1 MKILLLNGPNLNLT
15 GFRETEIYGNETL
28 LEIIGEV
35 RRYVESRESQLD
47 DYQTN
52 HEGDIIDALHSS
64 IGVYDG
70 IILNAGAYTHYS
82 YAIRDAIAACGIP
95 TVEVHMSDIFNREAF
110 RAVSVIQPVCIAQI
124 SGKGKQGYIEA
135 AELLINRIMH

>member
-1 MKILLLNGPNLNLT
+1 MKILLVNGPNLNLT

-28 LEIIGEV
+28 PEIIGEV
-35 RRYVESRESQLD
+35 RRYVESRESRLD
-47 DYQTN
+47 DCQTN

-70 IILNAGAYTHYS
+70 IILNAGAYAHYS

-95 TVEVHMSDIFNREAF
+95 TVEVHLSDIFNREAF

-135 AELLINRIMH
+135 AALLIDRIVR

>member
-28 LEIIGEV
+28 LEIVAEV
-35 RRYVESRESQLD
+35 RCYVEGRGSQLD

-52 HEGDIIDALHSS
+52 HEGDIIDALHASM
-64 IGVYDG
+64 GVYDG
-70 IILNAGAYTHYS
+70 VILNAGAYSHYS

-110 RAVSVIQPVCIAQI
+110 RALSVIQPACIAQI
-124 SGKGKQGYIEA
+124 SGRGKQGYIDA

>member
-110 RAVSVIQPVCIAQI
+110 RAVSVIQPVCITQI